1 MKKVEQKIETPF
13 NEKFCTKLEFRVC
26 NELEKST
33 DPELKGFWCDGIS
46 WLTTENQLTK
56 KHVNDKRKIE
66 TKAWIGKTGQTEFK
80 AIINFGQK
88 ALSKYA
94 KEMDLTE
101 CIPDLESQAEWIEI
115 DIENKTIKIEL
126 N

>member
-1 MKKVEQKIETPF
+1 MNAQQNIETPF
-13 NEKFCTKLEFRVC
+13 NEDFCTRLEYRIC
-26 NELEKST
+26 NELEKTT
-33 DPELKGFWCDGIS
+33 DQELKGFWCDGIS
-46 WLTTENQLTK
+46 WFPNENQLTK

-80 AIINFGQK
+80 ATIHFGKK

-101 CIPDLESQAEWIEI
+101 SIPELESQSEWIEI
-115 DIENKTIKIEL
+115 DIDNKKIEIKL
-126 N
+126 D